1 MGLVKPSAPSD
12 PPYDWDSQ
20 GAHLPQTERPGFS
33 KRGMSDF
40 FPSPGCPASQFGGRR
55 GRGPTEEGK
64 KAPEHAWSPESG
76 PGGNPC
82 LQTPL
87 PVKDVKKKKNTK
99 NLFCLF
105 VSPPPLPAPWPP
117 QTACA
122 SAAHPVSGFP
132 LLLQSPR
139 GPGILDTGV
148 GEGCGAGEETASSP
162 ACAGL
167 GQWVWRGGAGVLVE
181 GRTSQTKMKQR
192 ESVEVWGQHVH

>member
-1 MGLVKPSAPSD
+1 MV
-12 PPYDWDSQ
+12 
-20 GAHLPQTERPGFS
+20 PG
-33 KRGMSDF
+33 KWPWG
-40 FPSPGCPASQFGGRR
+40 
-55 GRGPTEEGK
+55 E
-64 KAPEHAWSPESG
+64 
-76 PGGNPC
+76 
-82 LQTPL
+82 PL
-87 PVKDVKKKKNTK
+87 PADTPPCEGCKKKKKHKK

-181 GRTSQTKMKQR
+181 GRTSQTKMKQG